1 MSVKVYVVFG
11 KDRTVAERLGD
22 CCAGGEPLSEAT
34 LREQVHEYTFETE
47 EEKQAFL
54 SGLEEGRG
62 WEDYNA
68 FDNTDEAVACV
79 RQAATDYLEPGVWE
93 EDDSED
99 FEDEEEEER
108 LYEEEVDEAF
118 REEEP

>member
-22 CCAGGEPLSEAT
+22 CCAGGEPLS
-34 LREQVHEYTFETE
+34 
-47 EEKQAFL
+47 QAFL